1 MRNLEVK
8 LGRLTLK
15 NPVMT
20 ASGTAGYGEE
30 LSRFFDL
37 SKLGAFVMK
46 GISLKPWEGNPPPR
60 ITETPAGMLNSIGLQ
75 NVGLKA
81 FLKEKLPLIREYDVP
96 VIVNIWGHSISEYE
110 KVAERLDNEVEGIEL
125 NVSCPNIKKGGIA
138 FGMDRKACG
147 RLIKKVRNKVKKS
160 LLIVKLS
167 PVSTDIAESVK
178 AVQDLGAN
186 AVSLINTFPAMAI
199 NINTRRPVL
208 ANKIGGLSG
217 PAIKPIALR
226 MVYLASKAVQI
237 PIIGMGGIMTGEDAV
252 EFLLAGASAVAVGTA
267 TFLDPKASLNVLEGI
282 ETYMKRNG
290 VEDVNSLIG
299 GLIE

>member
-1 MRNLEVK
+1 LRNLEVK

>member
-1 MRNLEVK
+1 
-8 LGRLTLK
+8 
-15 NPVMT
+15 MT

-30 LSRFFDL
+30 LSKFFDL

-60 ITETPAGMLNSIGLQ
+60 VTETPAGMLNAIGLQ
-75 NVGLKA
+75 NVGLKV
-81 FLKEKLPLIREYDVP
+81 FLKEKLPLIREHNVP
-96 VIVNIWGHSISEYE
+96 VFVNIWGHTISDYE
-110 KVAERLDNEVEGIEL
+110 RVAEKLDSLVEGIEL

-138 FGMDRKACG
+138 FALDRKACG
-147 RLIKKVRNKVKKS
+147 RLVKKVRNKVKNS

-167 PVSTDIAESVK
+167 PVITDIADSAR
-178 AVQDLGAN
+178 AVQDLGAD
-186 AVSLINTFPAMAI
+186 AVSLINTMPGMAI

-217 PAIKPIALR
+217 PAIKPIAVR
-226 MVYLASKAVQI
+226 NVYLAAKAVNI

-267 TFLDPKASLNVLEGI
+267 TFLDPKAPLNVLEGI

-299 GLIE
+299 GMIE